1 MSAVIFSGD
10 HVKALK
16 AALRLKDQATIWS
29 GSADPTV
36 TPTFG
41 RQGDLYIKFGATPG
55 FYQKTTGT
63 GTDTNWAAS
72 SGGGGETSP
81 YTPNDVADWNPDPA
95 TLKEALDQL
104 AARTWDQNYVV
115 ESITLSGT
123 DITNKYVTL
132 SASPLTAA
140 KTRLTVIGGPEQAY
154 ASDFTVSTNQLSW
167 SGLFLEGVLVTG
179 DKLVVTY
186 SS

>member
-1 MSAVIFSGD
+1 MASTIFNGD
-10 HVKALK
+10 VVKTLR

-41 RQGDLYIKFGATPG
+41 RQGDLYIKFGSAPA
-55 FYQKTTGT
+55 FYQKTGAT
-63 GTDTNWAAS
+63 GTDTNWAAV
-72 SGGGGETSP
+72 SGGGGENSP
-81 YTPNDVADWNPDPA
+81 YTPIDVADWDPDPT

-104 AARTWDQNYVV
+104 ADRTWDKNYVV
-115 ESITLSGT
+115 ETITLNGT

-132 SASPLTAA
+132 AATPITAS

-154 ASDFTVSTNQLSW
+154 TADFTVSTNQLSW
-167 SGLFLEGVLVTG
+167 SGLSLDGVLEAG
-179 DKLVVTY
+179 DKLVITY
-186 SS
+186 SK